1 MYSTRKHTVELD
13 AIWHSQGV
21 IMSLTITKDMMR
33 LQEAAESM
41 GYGAGNSATARML
54 RQIEEIARFE
64 KQIEAVRQ
72 VEELKK
78 YASGVWNAINETQR
92 RAYEQVERF
101 RQQMTLVERLRREV
115 QTVRHRGQD
124 GPTGKAKVS
133 SAKKSAKSS
142 TSGGGSSGGDGGDG
156 GGDGDGPQRARSTS
170 KKAVHQK
177 ALLHAPQRLPSSS
190 SGKTAPISLSQVS
203 PNHAQSNRGIVIIA
217 MALLFGIVFADSSLL
232 IRGLI
237 VVCLLIIALAAM
249 GYVDLAKHV
258 WNSAPKL
265 LKLLKLSAKNSDEES
280 GDPDEES

>member
-1 MYSTRKHTVELD
+1 
-13 AIWHSQGV
+13 
-21 IMSLTITKDMMR
+21 MSLTITKDMMR

-41 GYGAGNSATARML
+41 GCGVGNSATARML

-72 VEELKK
+72 VEEFKK
-78 YASGVWNAINETQR
+78 YASGIWHAINETQR
-92 RAYEQVERF
+92 RAYEQVQRF

-115 QTVRHRGQD
+115 QTVRHRAQD

-142 TSGGGSSGGDGGDG
+142 TSGGGGSSGGGNSDGGDG
-156 GGDGDGPQRARSTS
+156 GGDGDGPQHARSSS
-170 KKAVHQK
+170 KKSRSSKSVTTR
-177 ALLHAPQRLPSSS
+177 PQRLPSSS
-190 SGKTAPISLSQVS
+190 SGKTAPISLSQAS
-203 PNHAQSNRGIVIIA
+203 PNHTQSNRGIVIIA
-217 MALLFGIVFADSSLL
+217 MTLLFGIVFVDSSLL

-237 VVCLLIIALAAM
+237 VVCLLMIALAAM

-265 LKLLKLSAKNSDEES
+265 LKLSAKDSDEES